1 MKKLLIMTAISLFF
15 AACPETVP
23 VPETEGTKESAEN
36 ERFLITDVAVTPI
49 SGINET
55 EFTWKAEIQTSFDSE
70 LVILLDGVSEI
81 GKETLSGIDEPH
93 SISGTIETPLSL
105 GSHSVVFVLTANGR
119 PSLRRTAYFEV
130 RSAGTGI
137 SMPSADFS
145 VVWPEGAD
153 GIVKANDTFT
163 VDMTSVTSDI
173 ENVFGLTSAEWKL
186 EKQSG
191 SEYVSVNWT
200 DVFTEEA
207 PILTD
212 TTLQNPIELTVKSGV
227 VPGVFRMTLTIVN
240 GGSDEATNK
249 AEKSVDF
256 TVDAKYFGETIYLG
270 NLTLNRSAGHFYTFD
285 NSAEFAPENGVVEGG
300 VVTFADLSADGFIE
314 LSAPEGWRAVVIRAR
329 FDSGTG
335 TPNLYFGSSETD
347 YYTYFRNNRN
357 NGVSVY
363 DSSWTSLKA
372 SGMAWSGGMEEGVF
386 CEFLVFK
393 DGSSILM
400 RMGAESRILK
410 DENFSALP
418 ASSIRFGF
426 EVDGGTAAVSVDEI
440 GFYTLAS
447 SDQIS
452 EAPQNVEIEGTAYG
466 LVKAFNFNDSDGFS
480 TSGTVTVSGG
490 KASVSNSG
498 TTFTFENVEAFDYVE
513 VRLKYDG
520 RPNLFFN
527 GITAQHFTF
536 FRPQPVDAGYNV
548 WTAPEDWNGVQPTTT
563 YWNYE
568 RTKNAYGVYG
578 FAFTDSSVRYLF
590 DRFWA
595 ADNGTANAPSSTLSP
610 VLMIQ
615 KENVNGGVT
624 VDIDYVAFY
633 KK

>member
-23 VPETEGTKESAEN
+23 DPETEGTKEAAEN
-36 ERFLITDVAVTPI
+36 ERFLIADVAVTPI

-55 EFTWKAEIQTSFDSE
+55 EFTWKAEIQTSVNAE
-70 LVILLDGVSEI
+70 LTVSLDGTEI

-153 GIVKANDTFT
+153 GIVNANDTFT

-212 TTLQNPIELTVKSGV
+212 ATLQNPIELTVKSGV

-270 NLTLNRSAGHFYTFD
+270 NLTLNRSPGHFYTFD
-285 NSAEFAPENGVVEGG
+285 NSAEFTPENGVVEGG
-300 VVTFADLSADGFIE
+300 VVTFADLSTDGFIE
-314 LSAPEGWRAVVIRAR
+314 LSAPEGWCAVVIRAR

-347 YYTYFRNNRN
+347 YYTYFRND
-357 NGVSVY
+357 GVSVY

-386 CEFLVFK
+386 SEFLIFK

-520 RPNLFFN
+520 RPNLFFD

-548 WTAPEDWNGVQPTTT
+548 WTAPADWNGVQPTTT

-578 FAFTDSSVRYLF
+578 FAFTDSTVRYLF

-615 KENVNGGVT
+615 KEKVEGGVT

>member
-23 VPETEGTKESAEN
+23 DPETEGAKEAAKN
-36 ERFLITDVAVTPI
+36 ERFLIADVAVTPI

-186 EKQSG
+186 EKQNG

-212 TTLQNPIELTVKSGV
+212 ATLQNPIELTVKSGV

-240 GGSDEATNK
+240 GDSDETTNK

-270 NLTLNRSAGHFYTFD
+270 NLTLNRSPGHFYTFD

-300 VVTFADLSADGFIE
+300 VVTFADLSTDGFIE

-347 YYTYFRNNRN
+347 YYTYFRND
-357 NGVSVY
+357 GVSVY
-363 DSSWTSLKA
+363 DSSWTLPKA

-386 CEFLVFK
+386 SEFLIFK

-400 RMGAESRILK
+400 RMGAENRILK

-418 ASSIRFGF
+418 ASSVRFGF

-466 LVKAFNFNDSDGFS
+466 LVRAFNFNDSDGFS

-498 TTFTFENVEAFDYVE
+498 TTFTFEDVAVFDYVE

-520 RPNLFFN
+520 HPNLFFD

-536 FRPQPVDAGYNV
+536 FRPQPVDTGYNV
-548 WTAPEDWNGVQPTTT
+548 WTAPEDWNGVPPTTT

-578 FAFTDSSVRYLF
+578 FAFTDSTVRYLF

-615 KENVNGGVT
+615 KEKVEGGVT

>member
-36 ERFLITDVAVTPI
+36 ERFLIADVAVTPI
-49 SGINET
+49 SGTNET
-55 EFTWKAEIQTSFDSE
+55 EFTWKAEIQTSVNAE
-70 LVILLDGVSEI
+70 LTVSLDGVSEI
-81 GKETLSGIDEPH
+81 GKKTLSGIDEPH

-105 GSHSVVFVLTANGR
+105 GSHSVIFTLTADGR
-119 PSLRRTAYFEV
+119 PSLSRTAYFEV

-145 VVWPEGAD
+145 VVWTEGAD

-163 VDMTSVTSDI
+163 VDMASVTSDT

-212 TTLQNPIELTVKSGV
+212 ATLQNPIELTVKSGV

-270 NLTLNRSAGHFYTFD
+270 NLTLTRSPGHFYTFD
-285 NSAEFAPENGVVEGG
+285 NSAEFTPENGVVEGG

-314 LSAPEGWRAVVIRAR
+314 LSAPEGWCAVVIRAR

-347 YYTYFRNNRN
+347 YYTYFRND
-357 NGVSVY
+357 GVSVY
-363 DSSWTSLKA
+363 DSSWTTLKE

-400 RMGAESRILK
+400 RMGEESRILK

-426 EVDGGTAAVSVDEI
+426 EVEGGTAAVSVDEI

-447 SDQIS
+447 SDQTS

-490 KASVSNSG
+490 KASVPNSG
-498 TTFTFENVEAFDYVE
+498 TTFTFEDVEAFDYVE

-520 RPNLFFN
+520 HPNLFFD

-536 FRPQPVDAGYNV
+536 FRPQPVDTGYNV
-548 WTAPEDWNGVQPTTT
+548 WTAPADWNGVPPTTT

-578 FAFTDSSVRYLF
+578 FAFTDSTVRYLF

-615 KENVNGGVT
+615 KEKVEGGVT

>member
-163 VDMTSVTSDI
+163 VDMASVTSDI

-212 TTLQNPIELTVKSGV
+212 ATLQNPIELTVKSGV

-270 NLTLNRSAGHFYTFD
+270 NLTLTRSPGHFYTFD

-314 LSAPEGWRAVVIRAR
+314 LPAPEGWRAVVIRAR

-347 YYTYFRNNRN
+347 YYTYFRNN
-357 NGVSVY
+357 GVSVY

-386 CEFLVFK
+386 SEFLIFK

-466 LVKAFNFNDSDGFS
+466 LVKAFNFNDSDGVS

>member
-1 MKKLLIMTAISLFF
+1 MKKLLMITAISLFF

-23 VPETEGTKESAEN
+23 NPEPEAGGTEKSAEN
-36 ERFLITDVAVTPI
+36 ERFLISAVDVTPI
-49 SGINET
+49 SGTNET
-55 EFTWKAEIQTSFDSE
+55 EFTWKAEIQTSVNAE
-70 LVILLDGVSEI
+70 LTVSLDGTEI

-212 TTLQNPIELTVKSGV
+212 ATLQNPIELTVKSGV

-285 NSAEFAPENGVVEGG
+285 NSAEFTPENGVVEGG
-300 VVTFADLSADGFIE
+300 VVTFADLSTDGFIE
-314 LSAPEGWRAVVIRAR
+314 LSAPEGWCAVVIRAR

-347 YYTYFRNNRN
+347 YYTYFRNN
-357 NGVSVY
+357 GVSVY
-363 DSSWTSLKA
+363 DSLWKSQKA
-372 SGMAWSGGMEEGVF
+372 LGMAWSGGMEEGVF

-400 RMGAESRILK
+400 RMGEESRILK
-410 DENFSALP
+410 AANFSALP

-466 LVKAFNFNDSDGFS
+466 LVKAFNFNDSNGFS

-520 RPNLFFN
+520 RPNLFFD

-536 FRPQPVDAGYNV
+536 FRPQPVDTGYNV
-548 WTAPEDWNGVQPTTT
+548 WTAPADWNGVPPTTT

-615 KENVNGGVT
+615 KEKVEGGVT

>member
-23 VPETEGTKESAEN
+23 DPETEGTKEAAEN
-36 ERFLITDVAVTPI
+36 ERFLIADVAVTPI

-212 TTLQNPIELTVKSGV
+212 ATLQDPIELTVKSGV

-256 TVDAKYFGETIYLG
+256 TVDAKYFGETIRLG
-270 NLTLNRSAGHFYTFD
+270 ALTLNRSADHFYTFD
-285 NSAEFAPENGVVEGG
+285 DGTGISPENGSAQGG
-300 VVTFADLSADGFIE
+300 VLVFDSVASGAKGAVDLT
-314 LSAPEGWRAVVIRAR
+314 APGDWRAVVVRVR
-329 FDSGTG
+329 LDSGTG
-335 TPNLYFGSSETD
+335 TPNLYFGSSGTD
-347 YYTYFRNNRN
+347 YYTYFRKD
-357 NGVSVY
+357 GVSVY
-363 DSSWTSLKA
+363 DSSWTTPKA
-372 SGMAWSGGMEEGVF
+372 SGSAWSGGMEEGVF
-386 CEFLVFK
+386 SEFLIFK

-400 RMGAESRILK
+400 KMGEESRILK
-410 DENFSALP
+410 NGNFSALP
-418 ASSIRFGF
+418 SSSVRFGF
-426 EVDGGTAAVSVDEI
+426 ESDNGSVTVSVDEI

-447 SDQIS
+447 SDQTS

-466 LVKAFNFNDSDGFS
+466 LVKAFNFNDSNGFS

-498 TTFTFENVEAFDYVE
+498 TTFTFEDVAVFDYVE

-520 RPNLFFN
+520 PPNLFFD

-536 FRPQPVDAGYNV
+536 FRPQPVDEGYNV
-548 WTAPEDWNGVQPTTT
+548 WTAPEDWNGVPPTTT

-578 FAFTDSSVRYLF
+578 FAFTDSTVRYLF

>member
-23 VPETEGTKESAEN
+23 DPETEGTKEAAEN
-36 ERFLITDVAVTPI
+36 ERFLIADVAVTPI

-81 GKETLSGIDEPH
+81 GKKTLSGIDEPH

-105 GSHSVVFVLTANGR
+105 GSHSVVFALTADGR
-119 PSLRRTAYFEV
+119 PSLSRTAYFEV

-212 TTLQNPIELTVKSGV
+212 ATLQNPIELTVKSGV

-285 NSAEFAPENGVVEGG
+285 NSAEFTPENGVVEGG
-300 VVTFADLSADGFIE
+300 VVTFADLSTDGFIE

-347 YYTYFRNNRN
+347 YYTYFRNN
-357 NGVSVY
+357 GVSVY
-363 DSSWTSLKA
+363 DSSWRSQKA
-372 SGMAWSGGMEEGVF
+372 SGVAWSGGMEEGVF
-386 CEFLVFK
+386 SEFLIFK

-400 RMGAESRILK
+400 RMGEESRILK

-426 EVDGGTAAVSVDEI
+426 EVDDGTAAVSVDEI

-498 TTFTFENVEAFDYVE
+498 TTFTFEDVAVFDYVE

-520 RPNLFFN
+520 PPNLFFD

-536 FRPQPVDAGYNV
+536 FRPQPVDEGYNV
-548 WTAPEDWNGVQPTTT
+548 WTAPEDWNGVPPTTT

-578 FAFTDSSVRYLF
+578 FAFTDSTVRYLF

-615 KENVNGGVT
+615 KEKVEGGVT

>member
-1 MKKLLIMTAISLFF
+1 MTAISLFF

-23 VPETEGTKESAEN
+23 DPETEGTKEAAEN
-36 ERFLITDVAVTPI
+36 ERFLIADVAVTPI

-81 GKETLSGIDEPH
+81 GKKTLSGIDEPH

-105 GSHSVVFVLTANGR
+105 GSHSVVFALTADGR
-119 PSLRRTAYFEV
+119 PSLSRTAYFEV

-212 TTLQNPIELTVKSGV
+212 ATLQNPIELTVKSGV

-285 NSAEFAPENGVVEGG
+285 NSAEFTPENGVVEGG
-300 VVTFADLSADGFIE
+300 VVTFADLSTDGFIE

-347 YYTYFRNNRN
+347 YYTYFRND
-357 NGVSVY
+357 GVSVY
-363 DSSWTSLKA
+363 DSSWTTLKA

-386 CEFLVFK
+386 SEFLIFK

-400 RMGAESRILK
+400 RMGAENRILK
-410 DENFSALP
+410 AANFSALP

-426 EVDGGTAAVSVDEI
+426 EVDDGTAAVSVDEI
-440 GFYTLAS
+440 GFYTLAL

-498 TTFTFENVEAFDYVE
+498 TTFTFEDVAVFDYVE

-548 WTAPEDWNGVQPTTT
+548 WTAPADWDGVQPTTT

-578 FAFTDSSVRYLF
+578 FAFTDSTVRYLF

-615 KENVNGGVT
+615 KEKVEGGVT

>member
-23 VPETEGTKESAEN
+23 DPETEGTKEAAEN
-36 ERFLITDVAVTPI
+36 ERFLIADVAVTPI

-81 GKETLSGIDEPH
+81 GKKTLSGIDEPH

-212 TTLQNPIELTVKSGV
+212 ATLQNPIELTVKSGV

-285 NSAEFAPENGVVEGG
+285 NSAEFTPENGVVEGG
-300 VVTFADLSADGFIE
+300 VVTFADLSTDGFIE

-347 YYTYFRNNRN
+347 YYTYFRNN
-357 NGVSVY
+357 GVSVY
-363 DSSWTSLKA
+363 DSSWRSQKA
-372 SGMAWSGGMEEGVF
+372 SGVAWSGGMEEGVF
-386 CEFLVFK
+386 SEFLIFK

-400 RMGAESRILK
+400 RMGEESRILK

-426 EVDGGTAAVSVDEI
+426 EVDDGTAAVSVDEI

-466 LVKAFNFNDSDGFS
+466 LVKAFNFKDSDGFS
-480 TSGTVTVSGG
+480 TSGTVTVSDG

-520 RPNLFFN
+520 RPNLFFD

-536 FRPQPVDAGYNV
+536 FRPQPVDTGYNV
-548 WTAPEDWNGVQPTTT
+548 WTAPEDWNGVPPTTT

-615 KENVNGGVT
+615 KEKVEGGVT

>member
-23 VPETEGTKESAEN
+23 DPETEGTKEAAEN
-36 ERFLITDVAVTPI
+36 ERFLIADVAVTPI

-145 VVWPEGAD
+145 VIWPEGSE
-153 GIVKANDTFT
+153 GIVKENDP
-163 VDMTSVTSDI
+163 VKIDMTAVTSDI
-173 ENVFGLTSAEWKL
+173 ENVFGLVSAEWKL
-186 EKQSG
+186 EKRSG
-191 SEYVSVNWT
+191 SQNTPVGWT

-207 PILTD
+207 PVLTD
-212 TTLQNPIELTVKSGV
+212 GTLQDPITLTVKSGV
-227 VPGVFRMTLTIVN
+227 LPGAFRMTLTIVN

-270 NLTLNRSAGHFYTFD
+270 NLTLTRSPGHFYTFD
-285 NSAEFAPENGVVEGG
+285 NSAEFTPENGVVEGG

-329 FDSGTG
+329 FDSGPG

-347 YYTYFRNNRN
+347 YYTYFRNN
-357 NGVSVY
+357 GVSVY
-363 DSSWTSLKA
+363 DSSWTLPRA

-386 CEFLVFK
+386 SEFLIFK

-400 RMGAESRILK
+400 RMGAENRILK
-410 DENFSALP
+410 AENFSALP
-418 ASSIRFGF
+418 ASSVRFGF

-447 SDQIS
+447 SDQTS

-466 LVKAFNFNDSDGFS
+466 LVRAFNFNDSDGFS
-480 TSGTVTVSGG
+480 TSGAVTVLDG
-490 KASVSNSG
+490 KASVSNSE
-498 TTFTFENVEAFDYVE
+498 TTFTFEDVAVFDYVE

-520 RPNLFFN
+520 CPNLFFD

-536 FRPQPVDAGYNV
+536 FRPQPFDEGYNV
-548 WTAPEDWNGVQPTTT
+548 WTAPADWNGVPPTTT

-615 KENVNGGVT
+615 KEKVEGGVT

>member
-23 VPETEGTKESAEN
+23 DPETEGTKEAAEN
-36 ERFLITDVAVTPI
+36 ERFLIADVAVTPI

-55 EFTWKAEIQTSFDSE
+55 EFTWKAEIQTSVNAE
-70 LVILLDGVSEI
+70 LTVSLDGTEI

-153 GIVKANDTFT
+153 GIVNANDTFT

-186 EKQSG
+186 KKQSG

-212 TTLQNPIELTVKSGV
+212 ATLQNPIELTVKSGV

-270 NLTLNRSAGHFYTFD
+270 NLTLNRSPGHFYTFD

-347 YYTYFRNNRN
+347 YYTYFRNN
-357 NGVSVY
+357 GVSVY

-386 CEFLVFK
+386 SEFLIFK

-426 EVDGGTAAVSVDEI
+426 EVDDGTAAVSVDEI

-447 SDQIS
+447 SEQIS

-520 RPNLFFN
+520 LPNLFFD

-536 FRPQPVDAGYNV
+536 FRPQPVDTGYNV

-615 KENVNGGVT
+615 KEKVEGGVT

>member
-1 MKKLLIMTAISLFF
+1 MTAISLFF

-23 VPETEGTKESAEN
+23 DPETEGTKEAAEN
-36 ERFLITDVAVTPI
+36 ERFLIADVAVTPI

-119 PSLRRTAYFEV
+119 PSLSRTAYFEV

-145 VVWPEGAD
+145 VIWPEGSE
-153 GIVKANDTFT
+153 GIVKENDP
-163 VDMTSVTSDI
+163 VKIDMTAVTSDI
-173 ENVFGLTSAEWKL
+173 ENVFGLVSAEWKL
-186 EKQSG
+186 EKRSG
-191 SEYVSVNWT
+191 SQNTPAGWT

-212 TTLQNPIELTVKSGV
+212 ATLQNPIELTVKSGV

-270 NLTLNRSAGHFYTFD
+270 NLTLTRSPGHFYTFD

-314 LSAPEGWRAVVIRAR
+314 LPAPEGWRAVVIRAR

-347 YYTYFRNNRN
+347 YYTYFRNN
-357 NGVSVY
+357 GVSVY

-386 CEFLVFK
+386 SEFLIFK

-466 LVKAFNFNDSDGFS
+466 LVKAFNFNDSDGVS

-568 RTKNAYGVYG
+568 RTENAYGVYG

>member
-36 ERFLITDVAVTPI
+36 ERFLIADVAVTPI

-93 SISGTIETPLSL
+93 SISGAIETPLSL

-153 GIVKANDTFT
+153 GIVKANDIFT

-212 TTLQNPIELTVKSGV
+212 ATLQNPIELTVKSGV

-285 NSAEFAPENGVVEGG
+285 NSAEFTPENGVVEGG
-300 VVTFADLSADGFIE
+300 VVTFADLSAGGFIE

-347 YYTYFRNNRN
+347 YYTYFRND
-357 NGVSVY
+357 GVSVY

-386 CEFLVFK
+386 SEFLIFK

-400 RMGAESRILK
+400 RMGEESRILK

-498 TTFTFENVEAFDYVE
+498 TTFTFKNVEAFDYVE

>member
-23 VPETEGTKESAEN
+23 DPETEGAKEAAEN
-36 ERFLITDVAVTPI
+36 ERFLIADVAVTPI

-93 SISGTIETPLSL
+93 SISGTIETPLTL

-186 EKQSG
+186 EKQNG

-212 TTLQNPIELTVKSGV
+212 ATLQNPIELTVKSGV

-270 NLTLNRSAGHFYTFD
+270 NLTLNRSPGHFYTFD

-300 VVTFADLSADGFIE
+300 VVTFADLSTDGFIE

-329 FDSGTG
+329 FDSGPG

-347 YYTYFRNNRN
+347 YYTYFRN

-386 CEFLVFK
+386 SEFLIFK

-400 RMGAESRILK
+400 RMGAENRILK

-418 ASSIRFGF
+418 ASSVRFGF

-447 SDQIS
+447 SDQTS

-480 TSGTVTVSGG
+480 TSGAVTVSGG
-490 KASVSNSG
+490 KASVSNSE
-498 TTFTFENVEAFDYVE
+498 TTFTFEDVAVFDYVE

-520 RPNLFFN
+520 RPNLFFD

-536 FRPQPVDAGYNV
+536 FRPQPVDTGYNV
-548 WTAPEDWNGVQPTTT
+548 WTAPEDWNGVPPTTT

-578 FAFTDSSVRYLF
+578 FAFTDSTVRYLF

-615 KENVNGGVT
+615 KENVEGGVT

>member
-15 AACPETVP
+15 TACPETVP
-23 VPETEGTKESAEN
+23 DPETEGTKEAAEN

-212 TTLQNPIELTVKSGV
+212 ATLQNPIELTVKSGV

-270 NLTLNRSAGHFYTFD
+270 NLTLTRSPGHFYTFD

-314 LSAPEGWRAVVIRAR
+314 LPAPEGWRAVVIRAR

-347 YYTYFRNNRN
+347 YYTYFRNN
-357 NGVSVY
+357 GVSVY

-386 CEFLVFK
+386 SEFLIFK

-548 WTAPEDWNGVQPTTT
+548 WTAPEDWNGVPPTTT

>member
-23 VPETEGTKESAEN
+23 DPETEGTKEAAEN
-36 ERFLITDVAVTPI
+36 ERFLIADVAVTPI

-81 GKETLSGIDEPH
+81 GKKTLSGIDEPH

-105 GSHSVVFVLTANGR
+105 GSHSVVFALTADGR
-119 PSLRRTAYFEV
+119 PSLSRTAYFEV

-212 TTLQNPIELTVKSGV
+212 ATLQNPIELTVKSGV

-285 NSAEFAPENGVVEGG
+285 NSAEFTPENGVVEGG
-300 VVTFADLSADGFIE
+300 VVTFADLSTDGFIE

-347 YYTYFRNNRN
+347 YYTYFRND
-357 NGVSVY
+357 GVSVY
-363 DSSWTSLKA
+363 DSSWTTLKA

-386 CEFLVFK
+386 SEFLIFK

-400 RMGAESRILK
+400 RMGAENRILK
-410 DENFSALP
+410 AANFSALP

-426 EVDGGTAAVSVDEI
+426 EVDDGTAAVSVDEI
-440 GFYTLAS
+440 GFYTLAL

-498 TTFTFENVEAFDYVE
+498 TTFTFEDVAVFDYVE

-548 WTAPEDWNGVQPTTT
+548 WTAPADWDGVQPTTT

-578 FAFTDSSVRYLF
+578 FAFTDSTVRYLF

-615 KENVNGGVT
+615 KEKVEGGVT

>member
-119 PSLRRTAYFEV
+119 PSLRRTAHFEV

-212 TTLQNPIELTVKSGV
+212 ATLQNPIELTVKSGV

-270 NLTLNRSAGHFYTFD
+270 NLTLTRSLGHFYTFD
-285 NSAEFAPENGVVEGG
+285 NSAEFTPENGVVEGG

-347 YYTYFRNNRN
+347 YYTYFRND
-357 NGVSVY
+357 GVSVY

-386 CEFLVFK
+386 SEFLIFK

>member
-36 ERFLITDVAVTPI
+36 ERFLISAVDVTPI
-49 SGINET
+49 SGTNET
-55 EFTWKAEIQTSFDSE
+55 EFTWKAEIQTSVNAE
-70 LVILLDGVSEI
+70 LTVSLDGVSEI
-81 GKETLSGIDEPH
+81 GKETLSGIDKPH

-130 RSAGTGI
+130 QR
-137 SMPSADFS
+137 
-145 VVWPEGAD
+145 
-153 GIVKANDTFT
+153 
-163 VDMTSVTSDI
+163 
-173 ENVFGLTSAEWKL
+173 
-186 EKQSG
+186 
-191 SEYVSVNWT
+191 
-200 DVFTEEA
+200 
-207 PILTD
+207 
-212 TTLQNPIELTVKSGV
+212 
-227 VPGVFRMTLTIVN
+227 
-240 GGSDEATNK
+240 
-249 AEKSVDF
+249 VDF
-256 TVDAKYFGETIYLG
+256 TVDAKYFGETIRLG
-270 NLTLNRSAGHFYTFD
+270 ALTLNRSADHFYTFD
-285 NSAEFAPENGVVEGG
+285 DGTGVSPENGSAQGG
-300 VVTFADLSADGFIE
+300 VLVFDSVASERKGSVDLD
-314 LSAPEGWRAVVIRAR
+314 APGDWCAVVVRVR
-329 FDSGTG
+329 LDSGTG
-335 TPNLYFGSSETD
+335 TPNLYFGSSGTD
-347 YYTYFRNNRN
+347 YYTYFRK

-363 DSSWTSLKA
+363 DSSWTTPKA
-372 SGMAWSGGMEEGVF
+372 SGSAWIGGMEGGVF
-386 CEFLVFK
+386 SEFLIFK

-400 RMGAESRILK
+400 KMGEESRILK
-410 DENFSALP
+410 NGNFSALP
-418 ASSIRFGF
+418 SSSVRFGF
-426 EVDGGTAAVSVDEI
+426 ESDDGAVTVSVDEI

-447 SDQIS
+447 SDQTIS
-452 EAPQNVEIEGTAYG
+452 APQNVEIEGTAYG

-480 TSGTVTVSGG
+480 TSGTVTVSDG

-498 TTFTFENVEAFDYVE
+498 TTFTFEDVAVFDYVE

-548 WTAPEDWNGVQPTTT
+548 WTAPADWNGVQPTTT

>member
-1 MKKLLIMTAISLFF
+1 
-15 AACPETVP
+15 
-23 VPETEGTKESAEN
+23 
-36 ERFLITDVAVTPI
+36 
-49 SGINET
+49 
-55 EFTWKAEIQTSFDSE
+55 
-70 LVILLDGVSEI
+70 
-81 GKETLSGIDEPH
+81 
-93 SISGTIETPLSL
+93 
-105 GSHSVVFVLTANGR
+105 
-119 PSLRRTAYFEV
+119 
-130 RSAGTGI
+130 
-137 SMPSADFS
+137 
-145 VVWPEGAD
+145 
-153 GIVKANDTFT
+153 
-163 VDMTSVTSDI
+163 
-173 ENVFGLTSAEWKL
+173 
-186 EKQSG
+186 
-191 SEYVSVNWT
+191 
-200 DVFTEEA
+200 
-207 PILTD
+207 
-212 TTLQNPIELTVKSGV
+212 
-227 VPGVFRMTLTIVN
+227 MTLTIVN

-285 NSAEFAPENGVVEGG
+285 NSAEFTPENGVVEGG
-300 VVTFADLSADGFIE
+300 VVTFADLSTDGFIE

-347 YYTYFRNNRN
+347 YYTYFRNN
-357 NGVSVY
+357 GVSVY
-363 DSSWTSLKA
+363 DSSWRSQKA
-372 SGMAWSGGMEEGVF
+372 SGVAWSGGMEEGVF
-386 CEFLVFK
+386 SEFLIFK

-400 RMGAESRILK
+400 RMGEESRILK

-426 EVDGGTAAVSVDEI
+426 EVDDGTAAVSVDEI

-466 LVKAFNFNDSDGFS
+466 LVKAFNFKDSDGFS
-480 TSGTVTVSGG
+480 TSGTVTVSDG

-520 RPNLFFN
+520 RPNLFFD

-536 FRPQPVDAGYNV
+536 FRPQPVDTGYNV
-548 WTAPEDWNGVQPTTT
+548 WTAPEDWNGVPPTTT

-615 KENVNGGVT
+615 KEKVEGGVT

>member
-1 MKKLLIMTAISLFF
+1 MKKLWMILFIALFF

-23 VPETEGTKESAEN
+23 NPEPEAGGTEKSAEN
-36 ERFLITDVAVTPI
+36 ERFLISAIDVTPI
-49 SGINET
+49 SGTNET

-130 RSAGTGI
+130 QR
-137 SMPSADFS
+137 
-145 VVWPEGAD
+145 
-153 GIVKANDTFT
+153 
-163 VDMTSVTSDI
+163 
-173 ENVFGLTSAEWKL
+173 
-186 EKQSG
+186 
-191 SEYVSVNWT
+191 
-200 DVFTEEA
+200 
-207 PILTD
+207 
-212 TTLQNPIELTVKSGV
+212 
-227 VPGVFRMTLTIVN
+227 
-240 GGSDEATNK
+240 
-249 AEKSVDF
+249 VDF
-256 TVDAKYFGETIYLG
+256 TVDAKYFGETIRLG
-270 NLTLNRSAGHFYTFD
+270 ALTLNRSADHFYTFD

-300 VVTFADLSADGFIE
+300 VVTFADLSTGGFIE
-314 LSAPEGWRAVVIRAR
+314 LSAPEEWRAVVIRAR
-329 FDSGTG
+329 FDSGPG

-347 YYTYFRNNRN
+347 YYTYFRND
-357 NGVSVY
+357 GVSVY

-372 SGMAWSGGMEEGVF
+372 SGMVWSGGMEEGVF
-386 CEFLVFK
+386 SEFLIFK

-400 RMGAESRILK
+400 RMGAENRILK
-410 DENFSALP
+410 AANFSALP

-426 EVDGGTAAVSVDEI
+426 EVDDGTAAVSVDEI

-548 WTAPEDWNGVQPTTT
+548 WTAPADWNGVQPTTT

-615 KENVNGGVT
+615 KENVDGGVT

>member
-1 MKKLLIMTAISLFF
+1 MILFIALFF

-23 VPETEGTKESAEN
+23 NPEPEAGGTEKSAEN
-36 ERFLITDVAVTPI
+36 ERFLISAVDVTPI
-49 SGINET
+49 SGTNET

-145 VVWPEGAD
+145 VAWPEGTD

-212 TTLQNPIELTVKSGV
+212 ATLQNPIELTVKSGV

-285 NSAEFAPENGVVEGG
+285 NSAEFTPENGVVEGG
-300 VVTFADLSADGFIE
+300 VVTFADLSTDGFIE
-314 LSAPEGWRAVVIRAR
+314 LPAPEGWCAVVIRAR

-347 YYTYFRNNRN
+347 YYTYFRNN
-357 NGVSVY
+357 GVSVY

-386 CEFLVFK
+386 SEFLIFK

-400 RMGAESRILK
+400 RMGAENRILK
-410 DENFSALP
+410 AANFSALP

-426 EVDGGTAAVSVDEI
+426 EVDDGTAAVSVDEI

-447 SDQIS
+447 SEQIS

-480 TSGTVTVSGG
+480 TSGTITVSDG
-490 KASVSNSG
+490 KAAVTHTG
-498 TTFTFENVEAFDYVE
+498 TNASLAFNNVDAFDYVE
-513 VRLKYDG
+513 VRLKYSG

-548 WTAPEDWNGVQPTTT
+548 WTAPADWNGVQPTTT

>member
-173 ENVFGLTSAEWKL
+173 ENVFGLISAEWKL

-212 TTLQNPIELTVKSGV
+212 ATLQNPIELTVKSGV

-347 YYTYFRNNRN
+347 YYTYFRNN
-357 NGVSVY
+357 GVSVY
-363 DSSWTSLKA
+363 DSSWTTLKA

-386 CEFLVFK
+386 SEFLIFK

-498 TTFTFENVEAFDYVE
+498 TTFTFEDVAVFDYVE

-520 RPNLFFN
+520 RPNLFFD

>member
-1 MKKLLIMTAISLFF
+1 
-15 AACPETVP
+15 
-23 VPETEGTKESAEN
+23 
-36 ERFLITDVAVTPI
+36 
-49 SGINET
+49 
-55 EFTWKAEIQTSFDSE
+55 
-70 LVILLDGVSEI
+70 
-81 GKETLSGIDEPH
+81 
-93 SISGTIETPLSL
+93 
-105 GSHSVVFVLTANGR
+105 
-119 PSLRRTAYFEV
+119 
-130 RSAGTGI
+130 
-137 SMPSADFS
+137 
-145 VVWPEGAD
+145 
-153 GIVKANDTFT
+153 
-163 VDMTSVTSDI
+163 
-173 ENVFGLTSAEWKL
+173 
-186 EKQSG
+186 
-191 SEYVSVNWT
+191 
-200 DVFTEEA
+200 
-207 PILTD
+207 
-212 TTLQNPIELTVKSGV
+212 
-227 VPGVFRMTLTIVN
+227 
-240 GGSDEATNK
+240 
-249 AEKSVDF
+249 
-256 TVDAKYFGETIYLG
+256 
-270 NLTLNRSAGHFYTFD
+270 
-285 NSAEFAPENGVVEGG
+285 
-300 VVTFADLSADGFIE
+300 
-314 LSAPEGWRAVVIRAR
+314 
-329 FDSGTG
+329 
-335 TPNLYFGSSETD
+335 
-347 YYTYFRNNRN
+347 
-357 NGVSVY
+357 
-363 DSSWTSLKA
+363 
-372 SGMAWSGGMEEGVF
+372 MEEGVF

-400 RMGAESRILK
+400 RMGEESRILK

-466 LVKAFNFNDSDGFS
+466 LVKAFNFNDFDGFS
-480 TSGTVTVSGG
+480 TSGTVTVLGG

-520 RPNLFFN
+520 RPNLFFD

-536 FRPQPVDAGYNV
+536 FRPQPVDTGYNV
-548 WTAPEDWNGVQPTTT
+548 WTAPEYWDGVPPTTT

-595 ADNGTANAPSSTLSP
+595 ANNGTANAPSSTLSP

>member
-1 MKKLLIMTAISLFF
+1 MKKLWMILFIALFF

-23 VPETEGTKESAEN
+23 NPEPEAGGTEKSDEN
-36 ERFLITDVAVTPI
+36 ERFLISAVDVTPI
-49 SGINET
+49 SGTNET
-55 EFTWKAEIQTSFDSE
+55 EFTWKAEIQTSVNAE
-70 LVILLDGVSEI
+70 LTVSLDGVSEI
-81 GKETLSGIDEPH
+81 GKKTLSGIDEPH

-119 PSLRRTAYFEV
+119 PALSRTAYFEV

-163 VDMTSVTSDI
+163 VDMASVTSDI

-212 TTLQNPIELTVKSGV
+212 ATLQNPIELTVKSGV

-270 NLTLNRSAGHFYTFD
+270 NLTLNRSPGHFYTFD

-300 VVTFADLSADGFIE
+300 VVTFADLSTGGFIE
-314 LSAPEGWRAVVIRAR
+314 LSAPEEWRAVVIRAR
-329 FDSGTG
+329 FDSGPG

-347 YYTYFRNNRN
+347 YYTYFRND
-357 NGVSVY
+357 GVSVY

-400 RMGAESRILK
+400 RMGAENRILK
-410 DENFSALP
+410 AANFSALP
-418 ASSIRFGF
+418 ASSVRFGF
-426 EVDGGTAAVSVDEI
+426 EVDDGTAAVSVDEI

-520 RPNLFFN
+520 RPNLFFD

-615 KENVNGGVT
+615 KENVDGGVT

>member
-23 VPETEGTKESAEN
+23 DPETEGTKEAAEN
-36 ERFLITDVAVTPI
+36 ERFLIADVAVTPI

-145 VVWPEGAD
+145 IVWPEGAD

-212 TTLQNPIELTVKSGV
+212 ATLQNPIELTVKSGV

-270 NLTLNRSAGHFYTFD
+270 NLTLNRSPGHFYTFD
-285 NSAEFAPENGVVEGG
+285 NSAEFTPENGVVEGG
-300 VVTFADLSADGFIE
+300 VVTFADLSTDGFIE
-314 LSAPEGWRAVVIRAR
+314 LSAPEGWCAVVIRAR

-347 YYTYFRNNRN
+347 YYTYFRNDS
-357 NGVSVY
+357 VSVY
-363 DSSWTSLKA
+363 DSSWRTKKA

-400 RMGAESRILK
+400 RMGEESRILK

-480 TSGTVTVSGG
+480 TSGTVTVSGR

-520 RPNLFFN
+520 RPNLFFD

-536 FRPQPVDAGYNV
+536 FRPQPVDTGYNV
-548 WTAPEDWNGVQPTTT
+548 WTAPADWNGVPPTTT

-615 KENVNGGVT
+615 KEKVEGGVT

>member
-1 MKKLLIMTAISLFF
+1 MKKLLMITAISLFF

-23 VPETEGTKESAEN
+23 NPEPEAGGTEKSAEN
-36 ERFLITDVAVTPI
+36 ERFLISAVDVTPI
-49 SGINET
+49 SGTNET
-55 EFTWKAEIQTSFDSE
+55 EFTWKAEIQTSVNAE
-70 LVILLDGVSEI
+70 LTVSLDGTEI

-212 TTLQNPIELTVKSGV
+212 ATLQNPIELTVKSGV

-270 NLTLNRSAGHFYTFD
+270 NLTLTRSPGHFYTFD
-285 NSAEFAPENGVVEGG
+285 NSAEFTPENGVVEGG

-314 LSAPEGWRAVVIRAR
+314 LSAPEGWCAVVIRAR

-347 YYTYFRNNRN
+347 YYTYFRND
-357 NGVSVY
+357 GVSVY
-363 DSSWTSLKA
+363 NSSWTTPKA

-400 RMGAESRILK
+400 RMGEESRILK

-426 EVDGGTAAVSVDEI
+426 EVEGGTAAVSVDEI

-447 SDQIS
+447 SDQTS

-490 KASVSNSG
+490 KASVPNSG
-498 TTFTFENVEAFDYVE
+498 TTFTFEDVEAFDYVE

-520 RPNLFFN
+520 HPNLFFD

-536 FRPQPVDAGYNV
+536 FRPQPVDTGYNV
-548 WTAPEDWNGVQPTTT
+548 WTAPADWNGVPPTTT

-578 FAFTDSSVRYLF
+578 FAFTDSTVRYLF

-615 KENVNGGVT
+615 KEKVEGGVT

>member
-15 AACPETVP
+15 TACPETVP
-23 VPETEGTKESAEN
+23 NPETEGAKEAAKN
-36 ERFLITDVAVTPI
+36 ERFLIADVAVTPI

-145 VVWPEGAD
+145 VVWPEGVD

-212 TTLQNPIELTVKSGV
+212 ATLQDPIELTVRSGV

-270 NLTLNRSAGHFYTFD
+270 NLTLTRSPEHFYTFD

-300 VVTFADLSADGFIE
+300 VVTFADLSTDGFIE

-347 YYTYFRNNRN
+347 YYTYFRNN
-357 NGVSVY
+357 GVSVY
-363 DSSWTSLKA
+363 DSSWTLPRA

-386 CEFLVFK
+386 SEFLIFK

-400 RMGAESRILK
+400 RMGAENRILK

-418 ASSIRFGF
+418 ASSVRFGF

-447 SDQIS
+447 SDQTS

-466 LVKAFNFNDSDGFS
+466 LVRAFNFNDSDGFS
-480 TSGTVTVSGG
+480 TSGAVTVSGG

-498 TTFTFENVEAFDYVE
+498 TTFTFEDVAVFDYVE

-520 RPNLFFN
+520 RPNLFFD

-536 FRPQPVDAGYNV
+536 FRPQPVDTEYNV
-548 WTAPEDWNGVQPTTT
+548 WTAPADWNGVPPTTT

-615 KENVNGGVT
+615 KEKVEGGVT

>member
-23 VPETEGTKESAEN
+23 DPETEGAKEAAKN
-36 ERFLITDVAVTPI
+36 ERFLIADVAVTPI

-212 TTLQNPIELTVKSGV
+212 ATLQDPIELTVKSGV

-270 NLTLNRSAGHFYTFD
+270 NLTLTRSPEHFYTFD

-300 VVTFADLSADGFIE
+300 VVTFADLSTDGFIE
-314 LSAPEGWRAVVIRAR
+314 LSAPERWRAVVIRAR

-347 YYTYFRNNRN
+347 YYTYFRND
-357 NGVSVY
+357 GVSVY
-363 DSSWTSLKA
+363 DSSWTSPKA

-386 CEFLVFK
+386 SEFLIFK

-400 RMGAESRILK
+400 RMGAENRILK

-418 ASSIRFGF
+418 ASSVRFGF

-466 LVKAFNFNDSDGFS
+466 LVRAFNFNDSDGFS
-480 TSGTVTVSGG
+480 TSGAVTVSGG

-498 TTFTFENVEAFDYVE
+498 TTFTFEDVAVFDYVE

-520 RPNLFFN
+520 RPNLFFD

-536 FRPQPVDAGYNV
+536 FRPQPVDTEYNV
-548 WTAPEDWNGVQPTTT
+548 WTAPADWNGVPPTTT
-563 YWNYE
+563 HWNYE

-615 KENVNGGVT
+615 KEKVEGGVT

>member
-23 VPETEGTKESAEN
+23 DPETEGAKEAAKN
-36 ERFLITDVAVTPI
+36 ERFLIADVAVTPI

-70 LVILLDGVSEI
+70 LVVLLDGVSEI

-145 VVWPEGAD
+145 IVWPEGAD

-200 DVFTEEA
+200 DVFTEEV

-212 TTLQNPIELTVKSGV
+212 ATLQNPIELTVKSGV

-240 GGSDEATNK
+240 GDSDEAANK

-270 NLTLNRSAGHFYTFD
+270 NLTLNRSPEHFYTFD
-285 NSAEFAPENGVVEGG
+285 NSAEFTPENGVVEGG

-314 LSAPEGWRAVVIRAR
+314 LPAPEGWRAVVIRAR

-347 YYTYFRNNRN
+347 YYTYFRND
-357 NGVSVY
+357 GVSVY
-363 DSSWTSLKA
+363 DSSWTTPKA

-400 RMGAESRILK
+400 RMGEESRILK

-426 EVDGGTAAVSVDEI
+426 EVDGETAAVSVDEI

-466 LVKAFNFNDSDGFS
+466 LVKAFNFNDSNGFS

-490 KASVSNSG
+490 KASVSNSE
-498 TTFTFENVEAFDYVE
+498 TTFTFEDVAVFDYVE

-520 RPNLFFN
+520 RPNLFFD

-536 FRPQPVDAGYNV
+536 FRPQPVHAGYNV
-548 WTAPEDWNGVQPTTT
+548 WTAPADWNGVPPTTT

-578 FAFTDSSVRYLF
+578 FAFTDSTVRYLF

-615 KENVNGGVT
+615 KEKVEGGVT

>member
-23 VPETEGTKESAEN
+23 DPETEGAKEAAKN
-36 ERFLITDVAVTPI
+36 ERFLIADVAVTPI

-93 SISGTIETPLSL
+93 SISGTIETSLSL

-212 TTLQNPIELTVKSGV
+212 ATLQNPIELTVKSGV

-270 NLTLNRSAGHFYTFD
+270 NLTLTRSPEHFYTFD

-300 VVTFADLSADGFIE
+300 VVTFADLSTDGFIE

-347 YYTYFRNNRN
+347 YYTYFRNN
-357 NGVSVY
+357 GVSVY

-386 CEFLVFK
+386 SEFLIFK

-400 RMGAESRILK
+400 RMGAENRILK

-418 ASSIRFGF
+418 ASSVRFGF

-466 LVKAFNFNDSDGFS
+466 LVRAFNFNDSDGFS

-498 TTFTFENVEAFDYVE
+498 TTFTFEDVAVFDYVE

-520 RPNLFFN
+520 RPNLFFD

-536 FRPQPVDAGYNV
+536 FRPQPVDTGYNV
-548 WTAPEDWNGVQPTTT
+548 WTAPEDWNGVPPTTT

-615 KENVNGGVT
+615 KEKVEGGVT

>member
-23 VPETEGTKESAEN
+23 DPETEGTKEAAEN
-36 ERFLITDVAVTPI
+36 ERFLIADVAVTPI

-105 GSHSVVFVLTANGR
+105 GSHSVIFTLTADGR
-119 PSLRRTAYFEV
+119 PFLRRTAYFEV

-212 TTLQNPIELTVKSGV
+212 ATLQDPIELTVKSGV

-256 TVDAKYFGETIYLG
+256 TVDAKYFGETIRLG
-270 NLTLNRSAGHFYTFD
+270 ALTLNRSADHFYTFD
-285 NSAEFAPENGVVEGG
+285 DGTGISPENGSAQGG
-300 VVTFADLSADGFIE
+300 VLVFDSVASGAKGAVDLT
-314 LSAPEGWRAVVIRAR
+314 APGDWRAVVVRVR
-329 FDSGTG
+329 LDSGTG
-335 TPNLYFGSSETD
+335 TPNLYFGSSGTD
-347 YYTYFRNNRN
+347 YYTYFRKDR
-357 NGVSVY
+357 VSVY
-363 DSSWTSLKA
+363 DSSWTTPKA
-372 SGMAWSGGMEEGVF
+372 SGSAWSGGMEEGVF
-386 CEFLVFK
+386 SEFLIFK

-400 RMGAESRILK
+400 KMGEESRILK
-410 DENFSALP
+410 NGNFSALP
-418 ASSIRFGF
+418 SSSVRFGF
-426 EVDGGTAAVSVDEI
+426 ESDNGSVTVSVDEI

-447 SDQIS
+447 SDQTS

-466 LVKAFNFNDSDGFS
+466 LVKAFNFNDSNGFS

-490 KASVSNSG
+490 KASVSNSE
-498 TTFTFENVEAFDYVE
+498 TTFTFEDVAVFDYVE

-520 RPNLFFN
+520 RPNLFFD

-536 FRPQPVDAGYNV
+536 FRPQPVDEGYNV
-548 WTAPEDWNGVQPTTT
+548 WTAPADWNGVPPTTT

-578 FAFTDSSVRYLF
+578 FAFTDSTVRYLF

-615 KENVNGGVT
+615 KEKVEGGVT

>member
-23 VPETEGTKESAEN
+23 DPETEGTKEAAEN
-36 ERFLITDVAVTPI
+36 ERFLIADVAVTPI

-212 TTLQNPIELTVKSGV
+212 ATLQNPIELTVKSGV

-270 NLTLNRSAGHFYTFD
+270 NLTLTRSPGHFYTFD
-285 NSAEFAPENGVVEGG
+285 NSAEFTPENGVVEGG
-300 VVTFADLSADGFIE
+300 VVTFADLSTDGFIE

-347 YYTYFRNNRN
+347 YYTYFRND
-357 NGVSVY
+357 GVSVY

-386 CEFLVFK
+386 SEFLIFK

-520 RPNLFFN
+520 RPNLFFD

-548 WTAPEDWNGVQPTTT
+548 WTAPADWNGVQPTTT

-578 FAFTDSSVRYLF
+578 FAFTDSTVRYLF

-615 KENVNGGVT
+615 KEKVEGGVT

>member
-15 AACPETVP
+15 VACPETVP
-23 VPETEGTKESAEN
+23 DPETEGTKEAAEN
-36 ERFLITDVAVTPI
+36 ERFLIADVAVTPI

-119 PSLRRTAYFEV
+119 PSLSRTAYFEV

-145 VVWPEGAD
+145 VIWPEGSE
-153 GIVKANDTFT
+153 GIVKENDP
-163 VDMTSVTSDI
+163 VKIDMTAVTSDI
-173 ENVFGLTSAEWKL
+173 ENVFGLVSAEWKL
-186 EKQSG
+186 EKRSG
-191 SEYVSVNWT
+191 SQNTPAGWT

-212 TTLQNPIELTVKSGV
+212 ATLQNPIELTVKSGV

-270 NLTLNRSAGHFYTFD
+270 NLTLNRSPGHFYTFD

-314 LSAPEGWRAVVIRAR
+314 LPAPEGWRAVVIRAR

-347 YYTYFRNNRN
+347 YYTYFKND
-357 NGVSVY
+357 GVSVY

-372 SGMAWSGGMEEGVF
+372 SGSAWSGGMEEGVF
-386 CEFLVFK
+386 SEFLIFK

-400 RMGAESRILK
+400 KMGEESRILK
-410 DENFSALP
+410 NGNFSALP
-418 ASSIRFGF
+418 SSSVRFGF
-426 EVDGGTAAVSVDEI
+426 ESDNGSVTVSVDEI

-447 SDQIS
+447 SDQTIS
-452 EAPQNVEIEGTAYG
+452 APQSVEIEGSSYT
-466 LVKAFNFNDSDGFS
+466 LVKAFDFNDSEGFA
-480 TSGTVTVSGG
+480 TSGTVAVSDG
-490 KASVSNSG
+490 KAAVTHTG
-498 TTFTFENVEAFDYVE
+498 TNASLTFNDVDAFDYVE

-520 RPNLFFN
+520 RPNLFFD
-527 GITAQHFTF
+527 GITTQHFTF

-548 WTAPEDWNGVQPTTT
+548 WTAPADWNGVPPTTT

>member
-36 ERFLITDVAVTPI
+36 ERFLIADVAVTPI

-212 TTLQNPIELTVKSGV
+212 ATLQNPIELTVKSGV

-347 YYTYFRNNRN
+347 YYTYFRK

-400 RMGAESRILK
+400 RMGEESRILK

-520 RPNLFFN
+520 RPNLFFD

-590 DRFWA
+590 DRFWT

>member
-1 MKKLLIMTAISLFF
+1 MKKLLMITAISLFF

-23 VPETEGTKESAEN
+23 NPDTEGTKESAEN
-36 ERFLITDVAVTPI
+36 ERFLITAVDVTPI
-49 SGINET
+49 SGTNET
-55 EFTWKAEIQTSFDSE
+55 EFTWKAEIQTSVNAE
-70 LVILLDGVSEI
+70 LTVSLDGTEI

-212 TTLQNPIELTVKSGV
+212 ATLQNPIELTVKSGV

-240 GGSDEATNK
+240 GSSDEATNK
-249 AEKSVDF
+249 TEKSVDF

-285 NSAEFAPENGVVEGG
+285 NSAEFTPENGVVEGG
-300 VVTFADLSADGFIE
+300 VVTFADLSTDGFIE
-314 LSAPEGWRAVVIRAR
+314 LPAPEGWCAVVIRAR

-347 YYTYFRNNRN
+347 YYTYFRND
-357 NGVSVY
+357 GVSVY
-363 DSSWTSLKA
+363 DSSWRSRKA
-372 SGMAWSGGMEEGVF
+372 LGMAWSGGMEEGVF
-386 CEFLVFK
+386 SEFLIFK

-400 RMGAESRILK
+400 RMGEESRILK

-426 EVDGGTAAVSVDEI
+426 EVDDGTAAVSVDEI

-520 RPNLFFN
+520 RPNLFFD

-536 FRPQPVDAGYNV
+536 FRPQPVHAGYNV
-548 WTAPEDWNGVQPTTT
+548 WTAPADWNGVPPTTT

-578 FAFTDSSVRYLF
+578 FAFTDSTVRYLF

-615 KENVNGGVT
+615 KEKVEGGVT

>member
-36 ERFLITDVAVTPI
+36 ERFLIADVAVTPI

-70 LVILLDGVSEI
+70 LVVLLDGVSEI
-81 GKETLSGIDEPH
+81 GRETLSGIDEPH
-93 SISGTIETPLSL
+93 SISGTIETSLSL

-153 GIVKANDTFT
+153 GIVNANDTFT

-212 TTLQNPIELTVKSGV
+212 ATLQNPIELTVKSGV

-270 NLTLNRSAGHFYTFD
+270 NLTLNRSPGHFYTFD
-285 NSAEFAPENGVVEGG
+285 NSAEFTPENGVVEGG

-314 LSAPEGWRAVVIRAR
+314 LSAPEEWRAVVIRAR

-347 YYTYFRNNRN
+347 YYTYFRNN
-357 NGVSVY
+357 GVSVY

-386 CEFLVFK
+386 SEFLIFK

-400 RMGAESRILK
+400 RMGAENRILK
-410 DENFSALP
+410 AANFSALP

-426 EVDGGTAAVSVDEI
+426 EVDDGTAAVSVDEI

-447 SDQIS
+447 SEQIS

-520 RPNLFFN
+520 RPNLFFD

-536 FRPQPVDAGYNV
+536 FRPQPVDTGYNV

-595 ADNGTANAPSSTLSP
+595 ADNETANAPSSTLSP

>member
-23 VPETEGTKESAEN
+23 NPEPEAGGTEKSAEN
-36 ERFLITDVAVTPI
+36 ERFLISAVDVTPI
-49 SGINET
+49 SGTNET
-55 EFTWKAEIQTSFDSE
+55 EFTWKAEIQTSVNAE
-70 LVILLDGVSEI
+70 LTVSLDGTEI

-212 TTLQNPIELTVKSGV
+212 ATLQNPIELTVKSGV

-270 NLTLNRSAGHFYTFD
+270 NLTLNRSPEHFYTFD

-314 LSAPEGWRAVVIRAR
+314 LPAPEGWCAVVIRAR

-347 YYTYFRNNRN
+347 YYTYFRNN
-357 NGVSVY
+357 GVSVY
-363 DSSWTSLKA
+363 DSSWTSLKV

-400 RMGAESRILK
+400 RMGEESRILK

-418 ASSIRFGF
+418 ASSVRFGF

-490 KASVSNSG
+490 KASVSNSE
-498 TTFTFENVEAFDYVE
+498 TTFTFEDVAVFDYVE

-520 RPNLFFN
+520 RPNLFFD

-536 FRPQPVDAGYNV
+536 FRPQPFDAGYNV
-548 WTAPEDWNGVQPTTT
+548 WTAPEDWNGVPPTTT

-578 FAFTDSSVRYLF
+578 FAFADSSVRYLF

-615 KENVNGGVT
+615 KEKVDGGVT

>member
-15 AACPETVP
+15 TACPETVP

-36 ERFLITDVAVTPI
+36 ERFLIADVAVTPI

-212 TTLQNPIELTVKSGV
+212 ATLQNPIELTVKSGV

-285 NSAEFAPENGVVEGG
+285 NSAEFTPENGVVEGG

-314 LSAPEGWRAVVIRAR
+314 LPAPEGWRAVVIRAR

-347 YYTYFRNNRN
+347 YYTYFRNN
-357 NGVSVY
+357 GVSVY
-363 DSSWTSLKA
+363 DSSWTTLKA

-386 CEFLVFK
+386 SEFLIFK

-400 RMGAESRILK
+400 RMGAENRILK
-410 DENFSALP
+410 AENFSALP

-520 RPNLFFN
+520 RPNLFFD

-548 WTAPEDWNGVQPTTT
+548 WTAPADWNGVQPTTT

>member
-23 VPETEGTKESAEN
+23 DPETEGTKEAAEN
-36 ERFLITDVAVTPI
+36 ERFLIADVAVTPI

-119 PSLRRTAYFEV
+119 PSLSRTAYFEV

-145 VVWPEGAD
+145 VIWPEGSE
-153 GIVKANDTFT
+153 GIVKENDP
-163 VDMTSVTSDI
+163 VKIDMTAVTSDI

-212 TTLQNPIELTVKSGV
+212 ATLQNPIELTVKSGV

-270 NLTLNRSAGHFYTFD
+270 NLTLTRSPGHFYTFD

-314 LSAPEGWRAVVIRAR
+314 LPAPEGWRAVVIRAR

-347 YYTYFRNNRN
+347 YYTYFRNN
-357 NGVSVY
+357 GVSVY

-386 CEFLVFK
+386 SEFLIFK

-440 GFYTLAS
+440 GFYTLAL

-527 GITAQHFTF
+527 EITAQHFTF

-548 WTAPEDWNGVQPTTT
+548 WTAPADWNGVQPTTT